1 MGCHLSPCSPVLLG
15 VVDYGPD
22 FQFPINL
29 RPPEFLQLHLLG
41 KAMTVSQRAGD
52 LCFTRQGDKWAC
64 PGQDGKTQ
72 EVCQQ

>member
-41 KAMTVSQRAGD
+41 KAMTV
-52 LCFTRQGDKWAC
+52 
-64 PGQDGKTQ
+64 
-72 EVCQQ
+72 